1 MAKQALSWKRAGAI
15 GWRDLKS
22 APAKFGFVVLSVAV
36 GVAALVG
43 VRGFSESFRRTLSLE
58 ARSLMAGDLSAR
70 IFHQPTGD
78 ETRKI
83 AGIEKQGA
91 GGIRLTWVTEAVS
104 MASVAPDPVPLLVSL
119 KAVDPDE
126 YPYYGTAE
134 LEPAIG
140 LKQALDGDSAVVAEE
155 FLIRLNARVGQTLRL
170 GGRSFRISA
179 MLKQEPDRISAGAG
193 WGPRV
198 MISQAALART
208 GLLAPGSRVS
218 ERLLVK
224 LPEKLAAG
232 VSIGAEAEAVRK
244 QVEEALPDAQVMDFK
259 EGNPGLSQGL
269 DNATAILSLICL
281 VAMVLGAIGVAMAMH
296 AHLEQRMDMLAILKA
311 VGAGSGDLLRIFLL
325 QTLGLGL
332 AGGLLGVAAGLGV
345 MAVLPA
351 VFGKLLPVEAQ
362 LEFPWRSVAAGLGTG
377 LLTTLLFCLPPL
389 LDVRNV
395 RPVLVLRRL
404 VEQGPGGNV
413 EEWIERPL
421 ISRILERLSPT
432 FLLRIISGVYA
443 WSVSWAVPLLWFS
456 LPKFALRALAQIVRW
471 LKVMRAHVDAWLAG
485 WWARRLQLGISVLV
499 VVALGGIAWA
509 LSDSVTVGW
518 RFALYFAIA
527 LVVLLVLAAVSLR
540 TLRFLLD
547 RVRLRLPSS
556 LRHGLAN
563 LYRPGN
569 QSAAVLA
576 ALGTGVMLIL
586 AVFLMQAALLRDIR
600 ETASPK
606 LPNIFLVDVTTDEVA
621 GVKDFFQHQAGV
633 SQALDLM
640 PVVTGRFI
648 SLNGKPVEQMKEQ
661 HFPRRMLESAELS
674 WADAAPAGDK
684 LTQGKW
690 WTDAE
695 AAELAMGEG
704 VALRLHLGVGSVVEL
719 EVGESVRKLK
729 VAAIY
734 RADGNHLGARIQFV
748 LPSGQLKDQQ
758 ATWYG
763 GAHIDPKQVAG
774 MERALFA
781 AFPTVTVINLADV
794 LERIESVINQ
804 ITFVVRFLAGF
815 SIFAGLAILA
825 SSIASTRFR
834 RMQEAVVLKT
844 LGATRMRIVR
854 TFSVEFSVLGLLAGS
869 VGVVFANLLTRV
881 LLRKL
886 EVGFHIEWL
895 ATLIA
900 LVGTAV
906 LATATGWIASYR
918 ILGLRPLEVLR
929 EE

>member
-1 MAKQALSWKRAGAI
+1 MAKRALSWKRAGAI

-22 APAKFGFVVLSVAV
+22 APGKFGFVVLSVAV

-43 VRGFSESFRRTLSLE
+43 VRGFSESFRRTLGAE

-70 IFHQPTGD
+70 LFHQPTAEEKD
-78 ETRKI
+78 KI
-83 AGIEKQGA
+83 AAIERQGS
-91 GGIRLTWVTEAVS
+91 GGIRSTWTTETIS
-104 MASVAPDPVPLLVSL
+104 MASVPPDPAPLLVSL
-119 KAVDPDE
+119 KAVDPAE
-126 YPYYGTAE
+126 YPYYGQAE
-134 LEPAIG
+134 LAPAMS
-140 LKQALDGDSAVVAEE
+140 LAHALDGDSAVVAEE
-155 FLIRLNARVGQTLRL
+155 FLIRLNAKVGQTLRL
-170 GGRSFRISA
+170 GGRNFRIA
-179 MLKQEPDRISAGAG
+179 AVLEQEPDRMTAGAG
-193 WGPRV
+193 MGPRV
-198 MISQAALART
+198 MISQAALERT
-208 GLLAPGSRVS
+208 GLLAPGSRAS
-218 ERLLVK
+218 QRLLIK
-224 LPEKLAAG
+224 LPDSVPSGVAGKASAA
-232 VSIGAEAEAVRK
+232 VDPVAMRK
-244 QVEEALPDAQVMDFK
+244 QLEDALPDAQVMDFR
-259 EGNPGLSQGL
+259 EGNPALSQGL

-311 VGAGSGDLLRIFLL
+311 VGAGSADLLRIFLL

-332 AGGLLGVAAGLGV
+332 AGGVLGVAAGVGV
-345 MAVLPA
+345 MAALPA
-351 VFGKLLPVEAQ
+351 VFGKLLPVHAA
-362 LEFPWRSVAAGLGTG
+362 LEFPWRSIAAGMGTG

-404 VEQGPGGNV
+404 VEHGPEGIGG
-413 EEWIERPL
+413 
-421 ISRILERLSPT
+421 
-432 FLLRIISGVYA
+432 
-443 WSVSWAVPLLWFS
+443 WF
-456 LPKFALRALAQIVRW
+456 AR
-471 LKVMRAHVDAWLAG
+471 
-485 WWARRLQLGISVLV
+485 WWARRLQLGISVAV
-499 VVALGGIAWA
+499 VLALGGIAWA
-509 LSDSVTVGW
+509 LSDSAKVGTW
-518 RFALYFAIA
+518 FAVLFAIA
-527 LVVLLVLAAVSLR
+527 LVVLLVLAAVALW
-540 TLRFLLD
+540 TLRFLLN
-547 RVRLRLPSS
+547 RVRLRLPSF

-586 AVFLMQAALLRDIR
+586 AVYLMQAALVRDIR

-606 LPNIFLVDVTTDEVA
+606 LPNIFLVDVSTDEVA

-640 PVVTGRFI
+640 PVVTGRFL
-648 SLNGKPVEQMKEQ
+648 SLNGKPVEQLKEQ
-661 HFPRRMLESAELS
+661 HFPRRMLQNAELS
-674 WADAAPAGDK
+674 WADAPPAGDK
-684 LTQGKW
+684 VTQGKW
-690 WTDAE
+690 WTDGG
-695 AAELAMGEG
+695 AAELAVGEG
-704 VALRLHLGVGSVVEL
+704 VAQRLHLGVGSAVEL
-719 EVGESVRKLK
+719 ETGGTVRALK

-734 RADGNHLGARIQFV
+734 RADGQHLGMRVSFV
-748 LPSGQLKDQQ
+748 LPSGQLKDQA

-763 GAHIDPKQVAG
+763 GAHIDPKQVAA
-774 MERALFA
+774 MERALFVA
-781 AFPTVTVINLADV
+781 YPSITVINLADV
-794 LERIESVINQ
+794 LERIESVVDQ

-815 SIFAGLAILA
+815 SIFAGLMILA
-825 SSIASTRFR
+825 SSIAGTRFR
-834 RMQEAVVLKT
+834 RMREAVVLKT

-881 LLRKL
+881 LLHRL
-886 EVGFHIEWL
+886 EVGFHIEWT